1 MMARHN
7 QMKNDLD
14 EHIAKINRD
23 KQELE
28 RQFEDMR
35 QNLTF
40 ERDTLA
46 KELTERKQTHER
58 IVADSLKNI
67 ENNKHDI
74 ENLNIINNNT
84 LQEKIDK
91 ENELERQRQNL
102 INDLD
107 ALRTNNAILLKDKE
121 DKITFLANQSEN
133 LTKEKNLK
141 IELNKELGMQRNDL
155 ENDLEKAKI
164 A

>member
-1 MMARHN
+1 MARHN

-67 ENNKHDI
+67 ENSNKS
-74 ENLNIINNNT
+74 NIN
-84 LQEKIDK
+84 
-91 ENELERQRQNL
+91 
-102 INDLD
+102 
-107 ALRTNNAILLKDKE
+107 
-121 DKITFLANQSEN
+121 
-133 LTKEKNLK
+133 
-141 IELNKELGMQRNDL
+141 
-155 ENDLEKAKI
+155 
-164 A
+164 